1 MLSTYERNSRL
12 KLTAT
17 VLAVLVVAGVVVLAD
32 HFKSESNKAAATSS
46 IAANTTPSVAT
57 GTPSTSSTGTSGSSG
72 SSVTPGAY
80 KDGTYTASSGYRVP
94 HGSESIQVSVT
105 LKDGVV
111 ASSSVQN
118 SENDFDSAQFQE
130 EFAAAYKSYVV
141 GKKISSLQLG
151 VIAGASDT
159 TAGFNEALSQIAS
172 QAQA

>member
-1 MLSTYERNSRL
+1 MLRTYERNSRL

-32 HFKSESNKAAATSS
+32 HFKSQSSKAATSS
-46 IAANTTPSVAT
+46 AISVSTTPSNTT
-57 GTPSTSSTGTSGSSG
+57 GRPSASSTGSTSASSPSGS
-72 SSVTPGAY
+72 Y
-80 KDGTYTASSGYRVP
+80 KDGTYTASGNYRVP
-94 HGSESIQVSVT
+94 HGSESIQVSLT

-130 EFAAAYKSYVV
+130 EFAAAYKNYVV
-141 GKKISSLQLG
+141 GKKISGLQIG

>member
-12 KLTAT
+12 KLTTT

-32 HFKSESNKAAATSS
+32 HFKSESSKAAASSAVSTSATPPG
-46 IAANTTPSVAT
+46 AASAPSA
-57 GTPSTSSTGTSGSSG
+57 SSTGSSSASVTSGS
-72 SSVTPGAY
+72 Y

-94 HGSESIQVSVT
+94 HGSESIQVSLT

-130 EFAAAYKSYVV
+130 EFAAAYKNYVV
-141 GKKISSLQLG
+141 GKKISGLQIG
-151 VIAGASDT
+151 VVAGASDT